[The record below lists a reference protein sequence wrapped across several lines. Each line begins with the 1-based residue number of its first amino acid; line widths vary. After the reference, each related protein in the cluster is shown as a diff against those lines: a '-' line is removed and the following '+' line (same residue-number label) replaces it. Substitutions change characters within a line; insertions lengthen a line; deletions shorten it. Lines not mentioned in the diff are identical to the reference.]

1 MALKIYGVARSRAI
15 RTLWM
20 AEELDI
26 PYEHVPVTPGA
37 GPNGSRTPEFLAV
50 NPNGHV
56 PAIDDDGTIIVESL
70 AINLHLAHRYGGP
83 LSPKDVSEDGRMT
96 MWGFW
101 AATEVEPHAVQAMYN
116 RIFYPPE
123 NRSERDVT
131 AALAALEAPMAV
143 LDSALAAGGGYLV
156 GKRFTVADLNMASVL
171 FYLRV
176 VPDFVAKFPHAKA
189 MYEAAMARPAAQRAF
204 AMRGPG

>member
-1 MALKIYGVARSRAI
+1 MALKIHGVARSRAI

-26 PYEHVPVTPGA
+26 PYEHVPVGF
-37 GPNGSRTPEFLAV
+37 GPDGCRSPAFMAL
-50 NPNGHV
+50 NPNGHI
-56 PAIDDDGTIIVESL
+56 PAIEDDGVVIVESL
-70 AINLHLAHRYGGP
+70 AINLHLARKFGGP
-83 LSPKDVSEDGRMT
+83 LSPKDVAEDGLMT

-116 RIFYPPE
+116 RIFYPVE
-123 NRSERDVT
+123 ERSERDVT
-131 AALAALEAPMAV
+131 AALKALEAPMAV
-143 LDSALAAGGGYLV
+143 LDGALAAGGGYLV
-156 GKRFTVADLNMASVL
+156 GKRFTVADLNMACVL

-176 VPDFVAKFPHAKA
+176 APEFMAKFPAVKA
-189 MYEAAMARPAAQRAF
+189 LYDAAMARPAALRAF